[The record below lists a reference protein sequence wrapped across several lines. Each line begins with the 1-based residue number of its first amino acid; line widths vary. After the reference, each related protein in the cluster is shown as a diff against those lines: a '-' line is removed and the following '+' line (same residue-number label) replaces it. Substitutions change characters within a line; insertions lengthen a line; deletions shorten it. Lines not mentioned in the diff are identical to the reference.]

1 MMSKDAMWSC
11 ASCHDGYFGRNVQGR
26 VIHDVDSRSKP
37 TITMD
42 EDDAYRRGG
51 HGDVAC
57 IFPDTVSDL
66 SVSALQ
72 YAKRVDDPDAAE
84 RRLFLFLE
92 ICLWLNAL
100 FAALF
105 APAVL
110 RAHLR

>member
-37 TITMD
+37 TNTMD
-42 EDDAYRRGG
+42 EDNAYRRGG
-51 HGDVAC
+51 HGDVAG

-72 YAKRVDDPDAAE
+72 YSKRFDDPHAAE
-84 RRLFLFLE
+84 RRLFLCLG
-92 ICLWLNAL
+92 ICLWLHAL
-100 FAALF
+100 FAAGF
-105 APAVL
+105 SAAVF
-110 RAHLR
+110 RAHL